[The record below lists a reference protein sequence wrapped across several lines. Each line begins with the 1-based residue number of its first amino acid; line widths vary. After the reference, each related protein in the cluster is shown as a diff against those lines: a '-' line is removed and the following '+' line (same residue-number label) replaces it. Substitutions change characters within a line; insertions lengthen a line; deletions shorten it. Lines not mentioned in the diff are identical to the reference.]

1 MAPMRSLPAWLALP
15 ALFGAAFALYWS
27 GLRNPLLFDD
37 SHLQE
42 YFLRTRYVGAAF
54 HMAPRWVS
62 DASYGLIYAAF
73 GYSIPAQ
80 RVFNMAAHAAVA
92 CALFAFAARLGG
104 VVLQEARS
112 RWLALAGALLFVA
125 HPGAVY
131 GAGYL
136 IQRSTVLATL
146 FSILALICV
155 MEALCATAR
164 KRAALWY
171 GGGAVAYALAV
182 LSKEHA
188 VMLPAVAVA
197 LAVLLRGLSWP
208 LARRLTIAALPF
220 AAVAL
225 WMVFR
230 VRGILGT
237 AYEPFAAT
245 ALRMGTDPA
254 LVYPLS
260 ILNQAALFFRYVGT
274 WLVPWPGWMAIDI
287 RVPFPGGLADPVY
300 LAALLAWLAWPLA
313 GAWLLLKRGRAGVAG
328 LAMLFPW
335 LLALT
340 EIAVA
345 RVQEPFVL
353 YRSYLWMSAPLA
365 LLPFLVKTPRVAGGV
380 ALLAC
385 LAFVPLARDRLDSL
399 SSTLKAWEDAVRKLP
414 RGDAPL
420 VERAY
425 VGRGLAY
432 LDERRM
438 ADAAADF
445 ARALEINPELP
456 EAYLARAT
464 VYLRTG
470 RPADAEADLDRAI
483 ALEPRYGAAH
493 HKRCLVRLGLG
504 RLAEALQDC
513 EKAETLTRL
522 NHELF
527 INLGVIY
534 RQLGRRAEAEER
546 YLRALEIA
554 PRNPSGHYNYAILL
568 LDSGRLSEAR
578 RHLEV
583 ACGARITTACE
594 LLKRFSTAT
603 P

>member
-1 MAPMRSLPAWLALP
+1 
-15 ALFGAAFALYWS
+15 
-27 GLRNPLLFDD
+27 
-37 SHLQE
+37 
-42 YFLRTRYVGAAF
+42 
-54 HMAPRWVS
+54 
-62 DASYGLIYAAF
+62 
-73 GYSIPAQ
+73 
-80 RVFNMAAHAAVA
+80 
-92 CALFAFAARLGG
+92 
-104 VVLQEARS
+104 
-112 RWLALAGALLFVA
+112 
-125 HPGAVY
+125 
-131 GAGYL
+131 
-136 IQRSTVLATL
+136 
-146 FSILALICV
+146 

-164 KRAALWY
+164 KPAAFWY
-171 GGGAVAYALAV
+171 GGAAVAYALAV

-208 LARRLTIAALPF
+208 LARRLAIAALPF
-220 AAVAL
+220 AAVAV
-225 WMVFR
+225 WMVLR
-230 VRGILGT
+230 MRGILGT

-287 RVPFPGGLADPVY
+287 RVPFPGSLADPVY

-313 GAWLLLKRGRAGVAG
+313 GMWLLLKRGRAGIAG
-328 LAMLFPW
+328 LAVLFPW
-335 LLALT
+335 LLAAT
-340 EIAVA
+340 EMAVV

-365 LLPFLVKTPRVAGGV
+365 LIPLLAGAFAPRVAIAA
-380 ALLAC
+380 ALVAC

-414 RGDAPL
+414 ESDAPL
-420 VERAY
+420 VERVY

-445 ARALEINPELP
+445 ARALAINPKLP

-483 ALEPRYGAAH
+483 SLEPRYGGAH
-493 HKRCLVRLGLG
+493 HKRCLVRLSVG
-504 RLAEALQDC
+504 RIAEALADC
-513 EKAETLTRL
+513 EKAEALTQF

-534 RQLGRRAEAEER
+534 RQLGRRAEAEDR
-546 YLRALEIA
+546 YLRALKIA

-568 LDSGRLSEAR
+568 LDSGRAKEAR
-578 RHLEV
+578 SHLEI

-594 LLKRFSTAT
+594 LLKRFSTAS